1 MLRRGKFKATA
12 ARFDKPEPA
21 VTRRSRTAGS
31 QDESR
36 CSAIHKFNDSFN
48 GVHPAMVAWTLRRQ
62 NLRRRAVFQST
73 WLCVELRSIL
83 PFSAGVAFAVPLSL
97 AKYIVILR
105 IAFDALTAVLFP
117 APCRICG
124 TTLLNASRIPICDSC
139 LASFEPIQQPMCE
152 CCGRPMPAAAVVDDA
167 AADALTAGADGVTA
181 DAATAEKA
189 QLLCRLCRGGYY
201 AFDRARTYG
210 VYNDALHHAILLL
223 KYEEVTQ
230 LGDWF
235 AARLADIVAREGEA
249 FRADVIVPVPLHP
262 DRQRERG
269 YNQAE
274 LIARPLARRLHL
286 KQGAY
291 LLMRT
296 KPRPARLVLT
306 RKEHWDSVRGA
317 YATRKGLRVD
327 KLRVLLLDDVLT
339 TGATLDSCARAL
351 KQAGAA
357 AVMGLTVARV
367 VPGWSPTGPQQ
378 QSQQET
384 ESSRRNQQGA
394 TSIPRS

>member
-1 MLRRGKFKATA
+1 
-12 ARFDKPEPA
+12 
-21 VTRRSRTAGS
+21 
-31 QDESR
+31 
-36 CSAIHKFNDSFN
+36 
-48 GVHPAMVAWTLRRQ
+48 
-62 NLRRRAVFQST
+62 
-73 WLCVELRSIL
+73 
-83 PFSAGVAFAVPLSL
+83 
-97 AKYIVILR
+97 
-105 IAFDALTAVLFP
+105 
-117 APCRICG
+117 
-124 TTLLNASRIPICDSC
+124 
-139 LASFEPIQQPMCE
+139 MCE
-152 CCGRPMPAAAVVDDA
+152 CCGRPFPAAVA
-167 AADALTAGADGVTA
+167 AAAEAGVAAAGVTA
-181 DAATAEKA
+181 EAPRP
-189 QLLCRLCRGGYY
+189 LCRLCRDGYY
-201 AFDRARTYG
+201 AFDRARSYG

-223 KYEEVTQ
+223 KYEEVTR

-235 AARLADIVAREGEA
+235 AARLAEIVARESEP
-249 FRADVIVPVPLHP
+249 FRADVVVPVPLHP

-291 LLMRT
+291 LLVRV
-296 KPRPARLVLT
+296 KPRPARLVLS

-327 KLRVLLLDDVLT
+327 KLRVLLLDDVMT

-378 QSQQET
+378 PQDSD
-384 ESSRRNQQGA
+384 SSRRNQQGA
-394 TSIPRS
+394 TSIPRG

>member
-1 MLRRGKFKATA
+1 MILR
-12 ARFDKPEPA
+12 
-21 VTRRSRTAGS
+21 
-31 QDESR
+31 
-36 CSAIHKFNDSFN
+36 SAID
-48 GVHPAMVAWTLRRQ
+48 
-62 NLRRRAVFQST
+62 
-73 WLCVELRSIL
+73 
-83 PFSAGVAFAVPLSL
+83 SL
-97 AKYIVILR
+97 A
-105 IAFDALTAVLFP
+105 AVLFP

-124 TTLLNASRIPICDSC
+124 AVLLNASRIPICVVC
-139 LASFEPIQQPMCE
+139 LASFEPMPQPVCE
-152 CCGRPMPAAAVVDDA
+152 RCGKPL
-167 AADALTAGADGVTA
+167 LTPIGAESV
-181 DAATAEKA
+181 
-189 QLLCRLCRGGYY
+189 QPRCRLCREDFF
-201 AFDRARTYG
+201 AFDFARSYG

-223 KYEEVTQ
+223 KYEEVTR

-235 AARLADIVAREGEA
+235 AARLAEVVAREAES
-249 FRADVIVPVPLHP
+249 FQADVVVPVPLHP

-274 LIARPLARRLHL
+274 LIARPSARRLHL

-296 KPRPARLVLT
+296 KPRPARLVLS

-378 QSQQET
+378 QSRQEQD
-384 ESSRRNQQGA
+384 SSRRNQQGA
-394 TSIPRS
+394 TSIPRN